1 MPGGLFRG
9 KFEKK
14 NVNKNSIN
22 WKNIFLQVAANKTG
36 LNHNGLKDYLFK
48 YLKFNSSIQE
58 KDRGYLLLD
67 YHWQSKMGDLEFDS
81 NDFPDVEET
90 IRMVK

>member
-1 MPGGLFRG
+1 M
-9 KFEKK
+9 
-14 NVNKNSIN
+14 
-22 WKNIFLQVAANKTG
+22 
-36 LNHNGLKDYLFK
+36 FK
-48 YLKFNSSIQE
+48 YLKFNSSIE